1 MCEAPPPLLP
11 GPGPNLADQAKQED
25 IMRTRTTITNLSAFL
40 AAALLA
46 TACSESVG
54 PAASKAV
61 GAADSAP
68 KSFQWTP
75 AFATVANGPSGG
87 IALDQQNGTLG
98 GSGRLLIKGFNPTN
112 PHRGDAIVA
121 TFFWL
126 GSTNIIDS
134 VADVLTTAPSY
145 TPVGNRYTLVE
156 YVTVGGYS
164 MATYVATNVQ
174 NFPDPNTDPFQ
185 GDILAVG
192 AYLSQPVSEGGVT
205 ISAWTGVN
213 TVAAQSLGA
222 HRSGSGSASGIT
234 AVGPGSIAIGA
245 GALAYAV
252 TMSNGLAGR
261 DPPAGFTPLGIGSDN
276 AMVIENDF
284 AVQTAIGAVDPHW
297 TWYWAASPPSSWL
310 ASVVALNPPLHL
322 AFTVQP
328 SRTLPLMAIQPAVQ
342 VTALDAGGNPV
353 ASFNGPVTIAIGRN
367 GGMVVP
373 GTLSGTTTVAAV
385 NGVATF
391 SNLSI
396 DQLGSGY
403 TLVVSAAN
411 VFGVESAQFNIGAF

>member
-1 MCEAPPPLLP
+1 
-11 GPGPNLADQAKQED
+11 
-25 IMRTRTTITNLSAFL
+25 MRTQTTITKLSAFL

-46 TACSESVG
+46 TACSESIG
-54 PAASKAV
+54 P
-61 GAADSAP
+61 ADSAHKP
-68 KSFQWTP
+68 FQWTP
-75 AFATVANGPSGG
+75 AFATVANGSSG

-98 GSGRLLIKGFNPTN
+98 ESGTLIIKGFNPTN

-121 TFFWL
+121 TFFWV

-134 VADVLTTAPSY
+134 VVDVLTTAPTY

-156 YVTVGGYS
+156 YVTSGGYS

-174 NFPDPNTDPFQ
+174 GFPDPNTDPFQ

-192 AYLSQPVSEGGVT
+192 AYLSQPVTEGGVA

-222 HRSGSGSASGIT
+222 HRAASGAGSGIT
-234 AVGPGSIAIGA
+234 AAGPGSISIGA
-245 GALAYAV
+245 GALAYAM

-261 DPPAGFTPLGIGSDN
+261 EPPAGFTTLGVGSD
-276 AMVIENDF
+276 AMMVIENDY
-284 AVQTAIGAVDPHW
+284 AVQAAIGTVNPQW
-297 TWYWAASPPSSWL
+297 TWYFADSPPSTWL
-310 ASVVALNPPLHL
+310 ATVLALNPPLHL

-328 SRTLPLMAIQPAVQ
+328 STTLPLMAIQPAVQ
-342 VTALDAGGNPV
+342 VKALDAGGNPV
-353 ASFNGPVTIAIGRN
+353 TSFNGSVTIAIGHN
-367 GGMVVP
+367 GGTVLP
-373 GTLSGTTTVAAV
+373 GTLSGTTTVTAV

-396 DQLGSGY
+396 DQLGNGY
-403 TLVVSAAN
+403 TLVVSGAN
-411 VFGVESAQFNIGAF
+411 VFGAESAPFNIGAF